1 MIRGHLFMSAAKR
14 AGRKN
19 GQFIKEEE
27 KEEKE
32 EKEEE
37 EREEKEEEERE
48 REDI

>member
-19 GQFIKEEE
+19 EQFINEEE
-27 KEEKE
+27 KG

-37 EREEKEEEERE
+37 EREEKEEERE
-48 REDI
+48 REGV

>member
-1 MIRGHLFMSAAKR
+1 MSAAKR

-27 KEEKE
+27 GE

-37 EREEKEEEERE
+37 EREEKEEERE
-48 REDI
+48 REDV

>member
-37 EREEKEEEERE
+37 EREEKEEEER
-48 REDI
+48 DDL

>member
-32 EKEEE
+32 EEEEE

-48 REDI
+48 DV